1 MLKIGWTIKAFLDDF
16 FYFAR
21 TFFAALDVLKLVDR
35 QCGRTPFGVH
45 VFDDVFLWRTSAQAH
60 WNHSIGPTCP
70 GQLPKSMLLV

>member
-1 MLKIGWTIKAFLDDF
+1 MSRFGWTIKAFLDDF
-16 FYFAR
+16 HFAR
-21 TFFAALDVLKLVDR
+21 TFCKAFDVLELVE
-35 QCGRTPFGVH
+35 CGRTPFGVH